1 MLLVFAL
8 LKTFVT
14 FTVNGIA
21 DIVALGIRRAVD
33 VFGLLGAVGIF
44 LGFCLD
50 TSFNCGVALQ
60 NYLPRR
66 PNFSREVQLSCLP
79 FFVLPSN
86 FIK

>member
-33 VFGLLGAVGIF
+33 VFGRLGAVGIF
-44 LGFCLD
+44 LVK
-50 TSFNCGVALQ
+50 FNFLV
-60 NYLPRR
+60 
-66 PNFSREVQLSCLP
+66 
-79 FFVLPSN
+79 
-86 FIK
+86 